1 MTVSSPNP
9 SERTSLPHLRLICL
23 AVLLALSGGPFWPLS
38 GPNPS
43 KRASPALLLLSERT
57 TSLKTGSSPA
67 VLCFC
72 VSFLSLS
79 IHPSIHLS
87 IYLSILSYLILSY
100 LVLSYLILL
109 PIYLP
114 IYLSSYLSIYL
125 TIYLSTY
132 LSIYLTIYLSIFHF
146 LYARDF

>member
-87 IYLSILSYLILSY
+87 IYPSTCLSIHP
-100 LVLSYLILL
+100 LV
-109 PIYLP
+109 
-114 IYLSSYLSIYL
+114 YLSIYL
-125 TIYLSTY
+125 SFSVCQGCLAQSVEGKALNLKIEGSSPPCTRSQWKSWGGPFWRI
-132 LSIYLTIYLSIFHF
+132 
-146 LYARDF
+146 